1 MMTDQTAA
9 SVNRDSSRNMKTECT
24 FAVRPSG
31 SWQQRLNLKK
41 ETRQGH
47 ILLCVALWSAISFL
61 VFNRFVLATVIIDG
75 ASMEP
80 SLRSGDTCLLNRL
93 EPLLGSVD
101 RGEVVV
107 LQDRGPND
115 YAIKRVIGLPN
126 DEVELR
132 NGHVFVNGEELVED
146 YLSRGT
152 STVSTKPGVDR
163 FVVGPESY
171 FVLGDNREVS
181 EDSRYYGPIGK
192 HALLGVVF
200 K

>member
-1 MMTDQTAA
+1 MTSQPAA
-9 SVNRDSSRNMKTECT
+9 SVNRESSRNMNAESTVT
-24 FAVRPSG
+24 LPPSA
-31 SWQQRLNLKK
+31 SWRQRINLKK

-61 VFNRFVLATVIIDG
+61 MFNKFVLATVIIDG

-80 SLRSGDTCLLNRL
+80 SLSSGDTCLLNRL

-107 LQDRGPND
+107 LQDRGPDD

-126 DEVELR
+126 DEVEIR
-132 NGHVFVNGEELVED
+132 NGHVFVNGTELVED

-152 STVSTKPGVDR
+152 FTQSTRPGFDR

-171 FVLGDNREVS
+171 FVMGDNREVS
-181 EDSRYYGPIGK
+181 EDSRYYGPVGRS
-192 HALLGVVF
+192 ALLGVVF
-200 K
+200 R

>member
-1 MMTDQTAA
+1 
-9 SVNRDSSRNMKTECT
+9 MKTEST
-24 FAVRPSG
+24 FASLPSG
-31 SWQQRLNLKK
+31 NWLHRINLRK

-61 VFNRFVLATVIIDG
+61 IFSRYVLATVIIDG

-80 SLRSGDTCLLNRL
+80 SLTSGDTCLLNRL

-107 LQDRGPND
+107 LQDRGPTD

-126 DEVELR
+126 DVVEIR
-132 NGHVFVNGEELVED
+132 DGHVFVNGSELIEE
-146 YLSRGT
+146 YLAKGT
-152 STVSTKPGVDR
+152 STVSPNKNQGR
-163 FVVGPESY
+163 IVVGPESY
-171 FVLGDNREVS
+171 FVLGDNREIS
-181 EDSRYYGPIGK
+181 EDSRYYGPIK
-192 HALLGVVF
+192 KSALLGVVF

>member
-1 MMTDQTAA
+1 MNAESTVTLPPSA
-9 SVNRDSSRNMKTECT
+9 SWR
-24 FAVRPSG
+24 
-31 SWQQRLNLKK
+31 QRINLKK

-61 VFNRFVLATVIIDG
+61 MFNKFVLATVIIDG

-80 SLRSGDTCLLNRL
+80 SLSSGDTCLLNRL

-107 LQDRGPND
+107 LQDRGPDD

-126 DEVELR
+126 DEVEIR
-132 NGHVFVNGEELVED
+132 NGHVFVNGTELVED

-152 STVSTKPGVDR
+152 FTQSTRPGFDR

-171 FVLGDNREVS
+171 FVMGDNREVS
-181 EDSRYYGPIGK
+181 EDSRYYGPVGK
-192 HALLGVVF
+192 SALLGVVF
-200 K
+200 R